1 MLNFLSTDAEKILT
15 DDYVNG
21 KKLQDK
27 TLGQMKEEYKFDEIK
42 DAFDEGK
49 IPPSS
54 NYFSVVTI
62 IILYMPVIV
71 LSLNED
77 NNEFVSFLCSDVGN
91 NIMTNNSLSIHVET
105 GDMSYND
112 FNTNENFYSFL
123 LAQQEEPKQFFPERI
138 SYHYSFQKYTRNFLP
153 SFSLG
158 EIDKLDLLS
167 DKSAKYLFYKF
178 DDWIE
183 LMGGEKVL
191 IRHTS
196 KVRDEV
202 GLQKI
207 EENNRQFFIEKII
220 AKIESKKPYA
230 IETEKE
236 PEIMLEI
243 EKNYKICRR
252 VYQSLFYEIA
262 ETFIQYINT
271 LTTDE
276 IEQLDAD
283 LRPNC
288 WGFKS
293 IVEVEDCIELLKL
306 F

>member
-27 TLGQMKEEYKFDEIK
+27 TLGQIKEEYKFDEIK

-123 LAQQEEPKQFFPERI
+123 LAQQEESKQFFPERI

-167 DKSAKYLFYKF
+167 DKSAKYLFYK
-178 DDWIE
+178 
-183 LMGGEKVL
+183 L
-191 IRHTS
+191 
-196 KVRDEV
+196 
-202 GLQKI
+202 
-207 EENNRQFFIEKII
+207 
-220 AKIESKKPYA
+220 
-230 IETEKE
+230 
-236 PEIMLEI
+236 
-243 EKNYKICRR
+243 
-252 VYQSLFYEIA
+252 
-262 ETFIQYINT
+262 
-271 LTTDE
+271 
-276 IEQLDAD
+276 
-283 LRPNC
+283 
-288 WGFKS
+288 
-293 IVEVEDCIELLKL
+293 
-306 F
+306 